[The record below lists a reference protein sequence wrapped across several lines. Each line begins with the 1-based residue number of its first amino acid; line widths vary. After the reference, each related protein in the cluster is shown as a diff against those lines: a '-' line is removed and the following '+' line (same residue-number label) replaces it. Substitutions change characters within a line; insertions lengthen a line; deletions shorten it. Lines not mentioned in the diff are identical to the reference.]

1 MKYYIF
7 RFIWRLRFFFVID
20 FICILLQVLEEIGY
34 KRSIRV
40 IIDVTVSG
48 INDFDFVVI
57 SFSGNFI
64 GIISE
69 DVDVGILLRV

>member
-1 MKYYIF
+1 MKLYFQIYMEVKI
-7 RFIWRLRFFFVID
+7 FFVMD

>member
-7 RFIWRLRFFFVID
+7 KIYMEVKIFFVMD

>member
-1 MKYYIF
+1 M
-7 RFIWRLRFFFVID
+7 
-20 FICILLQVLEEIGY
+20 
-34 KRSIRV
+34 
-40 IIDVTVSG
+40 VSG

>member
-1 MKYYIF
+1 MEVKI
-7 RFIWRLRFFFVID
+7 FFVMD

>member
-1 MKYYIF
+1 MKLYFQIYMEVKI
-7 RFIWRLRFFFVID
+7 FFVMD

-40 IIDVTVSG
+40 IIDVRVSG

>member
-1 MKYYIF
+1 M
-7 RFIWRLRFFFVID
+7 D

-40 IIDVTVSG
+40 IIDVMVSG